1 MNEDI
6 NPQVYARV
14 GGVLYLMIIALGMIE
29 ELFIRGRIMVGG
41 DAAAT
46 FANLQKMEMLW
57 RTGIAIEMFLVIIT
71 IALSV
76 ILYVLTRPVHKEL
89 ALMAL
94 LFGSIATAA
103 ETAYA
108 IQLVEALFPLGRNTY
123 LTAFTPAQ
131 LQAMTALAMKTH
143 VFGFGISLL
152 LFGPFFL
159 VTGYLIFRSGYLP
172 KPIGV
177 LYQLAGLAYM
187 FNGFGLVLAPQLAGS
202 LFNIMAGPAFIGETS
217 FALWL
222 LIKGVRIERWRL
234 LTSRPAA
241 A

>member
-1 MNEDI
+1 MNREI

-14 GGVLYLMIIALGMIE
+14 GGCLYLIMIVLGIIE
-29 ELFIRGRIMVGG
+29 EMFIRGRITVGG

-57 RTGIAIEMFLVIIT
+57 RAGIAIEMLMVIIT

-76 ILYVLTRPVHKEL
+76 ILYVLTRPVHKEM

-94 LFGSIATAA
+94 LFSSIAVAV
-103 ETAYA
+103 ESAYSM
-108 IQLVEALFPLGRNTY
+108 QLVEALFPLGRNAY

-131 LQAMTALAMKTH
+131 LHAMTALAMKAHT
-143 VFGFGISLL
+143 FGFGIALL

-159 VTGYLIFRSGYLP
+159 LTGYLVFTSGYFP
-172 KPIGV
+172 KPLGV

-187 FNGFGLVLAPQLAGS
+187 FNGFALILAPQFAARAFMIMLA
-202 LFNIMAGPAFIGETS
+202 PAFIGETS

-222 LIKGVRIERWRL
+222 LIKGVRIEKWRS
-234 LTSRPAA
+234 LTSAPGAA
-241 A
+241 